1 MRKRTAAKKI
11 AKKRATKK
19 FRGGMGNI
27 YILALY
33 CVLGLAMTTNFDT
46 LFTEVNKFKQDV
58 DLLSKQIV
66 DNFKKNGNTFTS
78 DQTIVKNL
86 KDMYTFLDRNNETL
100 DKNIVH
106 KLTIFHY
113 YEKFAKPTGFTSQT
127 AEDSIQ
133 RAQAAFEREDPPPT
147 VCQTKTCFSM
157 TRALDQT
164 SKFRSKEHAIDVLLA
179 DHAVKVE
186 FRPDKFHDEGIE
198 EDDIREALEASLDKQ
213 EGYRFYFRLDIDK
226 FNDNLKSQHDSMTG
240 GLLQPHVKKNTE
252 KINVSTKCKSKSG
265 SNNIYISTDCYQ
277 NDNPKLKELVDN
289 VGLAVLEEKLGPDY
303 EKVIDTLNTTKL
315 EKIAKKEGISFHMIG
330 NKITIG
336 DDFDEYEI
344 TLA

>member
-11 AKKRATKK
+11 TKKRATKK

-33 CVLGLAMTTNFDT
+33 CVLGLAMTTNFNT
-46 LFTEVNKFKQDV
+46 LFTEVNKFNQDV

-66 DNFKKNGNTFTS
+66 DNFKKNGDTFTS
-78 DQTIVKNL
+78 DPTIVKNV
-86 KDMYTFLDRNNETL
+86 KDMYTFLERNDETL
-100 DKNIVH
+100 DKDLVH
-106 KLTIFHY
+106 RVTIFNY
-113 YEKFAKPTGFTSQT
+113 YEKFAKPTGFTSQI

-133 RAQAAFEREDPPPT
+133 RAQEAFEREIPPT
-147 VCQTKTCFSM
+147 DCQTKTCFSM

-198 EDDIREALEASLDKQ
+198 EDDIREALEESLYKI
-213 EGYRFYFRLDIDK
+213 EGYRFYFALDIDK
-226 FNDNLKSQHDSMTG
+226 FNDNLIGRSDSMTG
-240 GLLQPHVKKNTE
+240 GLARHLVKKNTE
-252 KINVSTKCKSKSG
+252 KINVSTKCESKKG
-265 SNNIYISTDCYQ
+265 PNNIYIGTDCYES
-277 NDNPKLKELVDN
+277 NNTKLKELVDN

-303 EKVIDTLNTTKL
+303 EKEIDTLNKTKL
-315 EKIAKKEGISFHMIG
+315 ENIAKKEGIVL
-330 NKITIG
+330 KISNNRITVG

-344 TLA
+344 TVA

>member
-1 MRKRTAAKKI
+1 
-11 AKKRATKK
+11 
-19 FRGGMGNI
+19 MGNI

-157 TRALDQT
+157 TRA
-164 SKFRSKEHAIDVLLA
+164 SRSN
-179 DHAVKVE
+179 
-186 FRPDKFHDEGIE
+186 
-198 EDDIREALEASLDKQ
+198 LE
-213 EGYRFYFRLDIDK
+213 I
-226 FNDNLKSQHDSMTG
+226 
-240 GLLQPHVKKNTE
+240 
-252 KINVSTKCKSKSG
+252 
-265 SNNIYISTDCYQ
+265 
-277 NDNPKLKELVDN
+277 
-289 VGLAVLEEKLGPDY
+289 
-303 EKVIDTLNTTKL
+303 
-315 EKIAKKEGISFHMIG
+315 
-330 NKITIG
+330 
-336 DDFDEYEI
+336 
-344 TLA
+344 